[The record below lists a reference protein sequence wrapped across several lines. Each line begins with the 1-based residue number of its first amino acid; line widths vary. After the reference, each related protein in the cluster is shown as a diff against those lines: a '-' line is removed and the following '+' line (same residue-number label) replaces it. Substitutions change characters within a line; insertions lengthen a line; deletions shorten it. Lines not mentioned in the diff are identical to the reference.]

1 MSTAAAVAT
10 SVSIV
15 GAGAMGQGI
24 AQVFALAGFDILLCD
39 SQPGVAAAAR
49 DKVAAQLARLVQK
62 GKLDAGAAQAAVGRI
77 AVADSLAAI
86 SEVGLVIE
94 AIVEN
99 LQAKQS
105 LLEKIEDLVGDDC
118 IIASNTSSLSI
129 TTLASRCRRPQ
140 RVAGLHFFN
149 PVPLMRLV
157 EVIDGLRTEAAVV
170 DKLAEIGAKIGKEV
184 VRVKDTPGFLVNQIG
199 RGYTLEAM
207 HLVSEGVCSCADV
220 DRVMR
225 DVAGF
230 RMGPFELLDLVGL
243 DVNHPASEAIY
254 TQFYHEPRYR
264 PSVLMESRVNAGLL
278 GRKTNAGFYAYK
290 DGLPVNEPEGA
301 PPGPTAAMPP
311 VWVSRDEPGEADVV
325 VSLLGGL
332 GAAMEVT
339 DKPSAGA
346 LCIVTPLGEDASRCA
361 ARQGLDPVRTVA
373 VDTLFGLGKRR
384 TLMSTCVTG
393 SQWRDAAHA
402 LFARDGVPVT
412 VIRDSPGF
420 ISQRIIVMIVNV
432 ATALAQSRTARPAD
446 IDKAVKLALSYPQ
459 GPLAFGDSLGIGR
472 IGKVLN
478 NLYNSYGDPRYRV
491 NLWLA
496 RRVALGISLHE
507 GE

>member
-1 MSTAAAVAT
+1 MSTVASVAT

-24 AQVFALAGFDILLCD
+24 AQVFAAAGFDVVLCD
-39 SQPGVAAAAR
+39 SQAGVAAAAKDR
-49 DKVAAQLARLVQK
+49 IAKLFVRSVQK
-62 GKLDAGAAQAAVGRI
+62 GKLDAVAAQAAISRI
-77 AVADSLAAI
+77 AVTDSLDAI
-86 SEVGLVIE
+86 GKTSLVIE
-94 AIVEN
+94 AIIEN

-105 LLEKIEDLVGDDC
+105 LLEKIEGLVGDDC

-140 RVAGLHFFN
+140 RVAGFHFFN
-149 PVPLMRLV
+149 PVPLMRLI
-157 EVIDGLRTEAAVV
+157 EVIDGLRTDAAVV
-170 DKLAEIGAKIGKEV
+170 QKLAEVGAKLGKEV

-199 RGYTLEAM
+199 RGFTLEAM
-207 HLVSEGVCSCADV
+207 HLVSEGVGSCADV

-225 DVAGF
+225 DAAGF
-230 RMGPFELLDLVGL
+230 RMGPFELLDMVGL

-254 TQFYHEPRYR
+254 TQFYQEPRYR
-264 PSVLMESRVNAGLL
+264 PSVLMENRVNAGLL
-278 GRKTNAGFYAYK
+278 GRKSNAGFYAYT
-290 DGLPVNEPEGA
+290 DGLPLTEPEAAA
-301 PPGPTAAMPP
+301 PNPATVLSP
-311 VWVSRDEPGEADVV
+311 VWVSRDEPDEADAVI
-325 VSLLGGL
+325 SLLSGL
-332 GAAMEVT
+332 GAAIELAG
-339 DKPSAGA
+339 KPSAQA
-346 LCIVTPLGEDASRCA
+346 LCVVTPLGEDASRCA
-361 ARQGLDPVRTVA
+361 ARQGLDPIRTVA
-373 VDTLFGLGKRR
+373 IDTLFGLDKRR

-393 SQWRDAAHA
+393 PQWRDAAHA

-420 ISQRIIVMIVNV
+420 IAQRIIAMIVNV
-432 ATALAQSRTARPAD
+432 ATALAQSRTALPAD
-446 IDKAVKLALSYPQ
+446 IDKAVKLALSYPL

-496 RRVALGISLHE
+496 RRVALGIGLHE